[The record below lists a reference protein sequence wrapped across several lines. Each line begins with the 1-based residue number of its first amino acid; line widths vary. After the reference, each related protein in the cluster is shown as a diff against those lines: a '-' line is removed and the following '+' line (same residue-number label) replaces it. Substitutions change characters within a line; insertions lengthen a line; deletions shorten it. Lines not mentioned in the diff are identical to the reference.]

1 MKTLHFWSI
10 AWTLA
15 VFSAIVFTL
24 DVLLGVLFPNWWV
37 MQNLYEFLLP
47 GFTFISWGTF
57 FLGLVEI
64 FIGGFLTAVLFVPI
78 YNYFINRETSQAV
91 PAMTPA
97 SEHH

>member
-1 MKTLHFWSI
+1 MKTLHFWPI

-15 VFSAIVFTL
+15 VFSAVVFTL
-24 DVLLGVLFPNWWV
+24 DMLFSLLFPNWWV

-47 GFTFISWGTF
+47 GFTFISLGTF
-57 FLGLVEI
+57 FLGLVES

-78 YNYFINRETSQAV
+78 YNYFVSREAPKAAPTMKPV
-91 PAMTPA
+91 

>member
-1 MKTLHFWSI
+1 MKTLHFWPI

-15 VFSAIVFTL
+15 IFSAVVFTFDIL
-24 DVLLGVLFPNWWV
+24 AGLLFPNWWV

-64 FIGGFLTAVLFVPI
+64 FVGGFLTAVLFVPI
-78 YNYFINRETSQAV
+78 YNYFISRETPKVAPTMKPV
-91 PAMTPA
+91 G
-97 SEHH
+97 EHH